1 MNRKVS
7 DTNRFRYLGS
17 AYVEIKNA
25 DKARH
30 AFDRA
35 LEIESTAAMWTK
47 VSWQL
52 AKGGIDLDR
61 AEELGRKSET
71 QIAADTAALDF
82 KSLTDHH
89 LAEMETLAWTWDAL
103 GWIRFQRGDLANAEE
118 YTRAAWLLGGHASTA
133 SHLGQIAQKRDTLA
147 DALSFY
153 LTAQAI
159 SDHPTADM
167 VDRVKRLAGGG
178 DLKLMLDTAKR
189 MAPSDRSSG
198 SRRNGRRRRLHRCP
212 QIVLCSPIISTR
224 RWMCVSKMVPTRFD
238 PSRPR
243 SGRRYPVNVPGD
255 LRPRLAVGVK
265 VGWPMV
271 AMRPPR
277 IPTSVCTAGVPS
289 PFSTEPRR

>member
-189 MAPSDRSSG
+189 MAPSDRFIRLAPKRPSTTSPPVSANCLVLADHQHKALDVRFEDGADSVRSVEAALRSAVSG
-198 SRRNGRRRRLHRCP
+198 QRSGRSAAPARRRRQGGLADGRDAPAANPHVRLHGG
-212 QIVLCSPIISTR
+212 S
-224 RWMCVSKMVPTRFD
+224 
-238 PSRPR
+238 
-243 SGRRYPVNVPGD
+243 
-255 LRPRLAVGVK
+255 AVAVQY
-265 VGWPMV
+265 
-271 AMRPPR
+271 
-277 IPTSVCTAGVPS
+277 
-289 PFSTEPRR
+289 